1 MTFFIREQPST
12 VQVEARGVDT
22 PLTSFWGGIGAAFS
36 REQVESNANFRVG
49 RETIRTDDEL
59 AVDAARHMGADRIGQ
74 MVEDFNA
81 RARAAGMQ
89 ERQMP
94 EDMADLPSIFG
105 PNFSKA
111 VLDAAR
117 QDPEWGG
124 PDVSPEAAE
133 ARTNERLKKE
143 HRDLTETLNTM
154 SGSTRWI
161 ADIVGGIGGA
171 TADIRNLPFLIAGGG
186 TGSLARIMG
195 REAMLNVAAEGVT
208 MPDRF
213 GMAERLDIPKPDV
226 AMTLAYAAAGGAIL
240 GGAVEGLAR
249 GITYWRGTRV
259 GQPNE
264 RVPVYDQQLNTDI
277 AEDAIADLRHPFER
291 VQAEAV
297 ETPPVSS
304 APAAAGG
311 EVEAAEAALRVA
323 QAHAMMSPT
332 AANKSAER
340 RATAELIKA
349 RERAAQA
356 SAPKEPPASSAVD
369 DLQAAFDDA
378 VARFRADPSPENHH
392 AVNLADVAVRR
403 AKSAPQ
409 AAEASP
415 AAILRQ
421 EPERDLFDAPGARG
435 GVGERQMDIEDL
447 IRESREA
454 TPIDD
459 DDPLPPQVE
468 RRLNTEAGGNR
479 PLITHLKNNYGGI
492 SPTSRLG
499 QELKAIGITPK
510 DAPGLFR
517 KAGAQGMDNIPASQE
532 PHLAAILGQDGNG
545 YLDEMALADAIAEE
559 ISGKPRPVNMDQE
572 NARIEL
578 NERRRAQEDR
588 EREMSAAYGRE
599 LDDMLFQAPE
609 IPGWVDVP
617 KEREAIL
624 EYRTDDLRTQI
635 EMDGDRMI
643 GDRSLSSILDELD
656 ADAEFADI
664 AALCGTRRPA

>member
-59 AVDAARHMGADRIGQ
+59 AVEAARFMGADRIGQ

-94 EDMADLPSIFG
+94 EDLGDLPSIFG
-105 PNFSKA
+105 PNFSQA

-117 QDPEWGG
+117 QDPEWAG
-124 PDVSPEAAE
+124 PDVTPEAAE
-133 ARTNERLKKE
+133 KRTNERLKKE

-154 SGSTRWI
+154 SGGQRWV
-161 ADIVGGIGGA
+161 ADIVGGIVGA
-171 TADIRNLPFLIAGGG
+171 TADVRNLPFLIAGGG
-186 TGSLARIMG
+186 TGSIARIMG

-213 GMAERLDIPKPDV
+213 DMAERLDIPKPDV

-249 GITYWRGTRV
+249 GITYWRGTRTGKPSDQV
-259 GQPNE
+259 ATF
-264 RVPVYDQQLNTDI
+264 DQQLNADI
-277 AEDAIADLRHPFER
+277 AEDAIADLRHPFEK
-291 VQAEAV
+291 VQAETV
-297 ETPPVSS
+297 ETPRARPQKDAPEPIRLPDDTLTLETPSARPAQAQS
-304 APAAAGG
+304 AP
-311 EVEAAEAALRVA
+311 E
-323 QAHAMMSPT
+323 
-332 AANKSAER
+332 
-340 RATAELIKA
+340 
-349 RERAAQA
+349 
-356 SAPKEPPASSAVD
+356 
-369 DLQAAFDDA
+369 
-378 VARFRADPSPENHH
+378 
-392 AVNLADVAVRR
+392 
-403 AKSAPQ
+403 
-409 AAEASP
+409 
-415 AAILRQ
+415 AILRQ
-421 EPERDLFDAPGARG
+421 DPERDLFDTPEARG

-447 IRESREA
+447 IRESKEA
-454 TPIDD
+454 NPIDNE
-459 DDPLPPQVE
+459 DPLPPQIE
-468 RRLNTEAGGNR
+468 RRLNTEAGGSR
-479 PLITHLKNNYGGI
+479 PLITHLKNTYGGI
-492 SPTSRLG
+492 APTSRLG

-517 KAGAQGMDNIPASQE
+517 KSGAKGMDNIPASQE
-532 PHLAAILGQDGNG
+532 PHLAAMLGQDGNG

-572 NARIEL
+572 SARIEL
-578 NERRRAQEDR
+578 NERRRAQGDR
-588 EREMSAAYGRE
+588 ERAASAAYGRE
-599 LDDMLFQAPE
+599 LDDMLFGAPE
-609 IPGWVDVP
+609 VPGWVDVP
-617 KEREAIL
+617 KEREAMA

-635 EMDGDRMI
+635 EMEGDRMI

>member
-1 MTFFIREQPST
+1 MTFFLRDQPRT
-12 VQVEARGVDT
+12 VNIEARGVDT
-22 PLTSFWGGIGAAFS
+22 PLTSFWGGVSAS
-36 REQVESNANFRVG
+36 LQQEQLESNANFRTG
-49 RETIRTDDEL
+49 REAIRNDDEL
-59 AVDAARHMGADRIGQ
+59 AVEAARHMGADRIGQ
-74 MVEDFNA
+74 MVDAFNE

-89 ERQMP
+89 ERQTP
-94 EDMADLPSIFG
+94 EDLGDLPSIFG
-105 PNFSKA
+105 PNFSKQI
-111 VLDAAR
+111 LEEAR
-117 QDPEWGG
+117 KDPEWGG

-133 ARTNERLKKE
+133 KRLNERLKKE
-143 HRDLTETLNTM
+143 HRDLTETLNTLP
-154 SGSTRWI
+154 GGQRFV
-161 ADIVGGIGGA
+161 AELAGGIGGA
-171 TADIRNLPFLIAGGG
+171 IADVRNLPVLVLGGG
-186 TGSLARIMG
+186 TGSFARIMG
-195 REAMLNVAAEGVT
+195 REAMLNVAAEGAT
-208 MPDRF
+208 LPDRF
-213 GMAERLDIPKPDV
+213 GMAERLDIPKPDI

-297 ETPPVSS
+297 ETPRARSMPEDRVVVPEDAPTPVR
-304 APAAAGG
+304 AP
-311 EVEAAEAALRVA
+311 E
-323 QAHAMMSPT
+323 
-332 AANKSAER
+332 
-340 RATAELIKA
+340 
-349 RERAAQA
+349 
-356 SAPKEPPASSAVD
+356 
-369 DLQAAFDDA
+369 
-378 VARFRADPSPENHH
+378 
-392 AVNLADVAVRR
+392 
-403 AKSAPQ
+403 SAPQ

-421 EPERDLFDAPGARG
+421 EPERDLFDQPGARG

-447 IRESREA
+447 IREAKEA
-454 TPIDD
+454 NPIDD
-459 DDPLPPQVE
+459 DDPLPRPVE
-468 RRLNTEAGGNR
+468 RRLQTEAGGER
-479 PLITHLKNNYGGI
+479 PLITHLKNTYGGI

-499 QELKAIGITPK
+499 EELKAIGITPR

-559 ISGKPRPVNMDQE
+559 ISGKPRPVNMEQE

-599 LDDMLFQAPE
+599 LDEALFQMPE
-609 IPGWVDVP
+609 APGWVDVP

-624 EYRTDDLRTQI
+624 EYQTDDLRTRI

-656 ADAEFADI
+656 ADDEFAEI
-664 AALCGTRRPA
+664 AALCGRRMPDVVR